1 MTIAKQKLEQNIAEY
16 ILFVW
21 QMEDMVR
28 AIYFETEAV
37 EAFIKSFTPND
48 QAFEEE
54 KKWFIDLI
62 RTMRS
67 ERVEVRG
74 HISEIH
80 ELLFELNYLHNTLLN
95 LLKEKSYI
103 QAYRKAQ
110 PFINEYLSHSDGKA
124 TNDVETCLTALY
136 GLLILRLKKEPISTE
151 TTEAMD
157 SFSQLM
163 GRLAHHF
170 KMMRAGEMNFA
181 LN

>member
-136 GLLILRLKKEPISTE
+136 GLLILRLKKEPISPE

-170 KMMRAGEMNFA
+170 KLMRAGEMNFA